1 MLALLQMLEM
11 IAEKKSRQVNIRL
24 DEQVYMRLQRLAD
37 LEETKVTNLIRKSI
51 RKTYGLPKK

>member
-1 MLALLQMLEM
+1 MLEM

-24 DEQVYMRLQRLAD
+24 DEQVYMRLQRLAEI
-37 LEETKVTNLIRKSI
+37 EETKVTNLIRKSI